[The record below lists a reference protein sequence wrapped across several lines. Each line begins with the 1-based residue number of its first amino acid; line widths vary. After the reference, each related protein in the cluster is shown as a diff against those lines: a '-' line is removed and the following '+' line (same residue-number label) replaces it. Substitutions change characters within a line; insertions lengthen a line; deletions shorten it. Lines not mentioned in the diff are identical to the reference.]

1 MVETSIS
8 VIGYEFGGPVKGEH
22 GEDVLLHTTRGEIST
37 LLYQA
42 PNSESAVLWA
52 GSWRVEGQGQRSSP
66 IARAVAQ
73 DLVRDGIASLLLRY
87 RQNAQLGACIQDT
100 QAGVSFLE
108 GLGFKRIVLVGHS
121 FSGAVVISVAP
132 LSRAIVAVVALA
144 SQTIGAN
151 SVAHIHPRPLLLV
164 HGTNDQRLNC
174 YCSEQIYSWA
184 RRPKE
189 LVILEGAS
197 HGLWER
203 KDDLLPL
210 LHHWL
215 TDKLDANSL
224 NPGESTNL
232 DS

>member
-1 MVETSIS
+1 MEGEQGESI
-8 VIGYEFGGPVKGEH
+8 
-22 GEDVLLHTTRGEIST
+22 LLHTTQGDISS
-37 LLYQA
+37 LLYRA
-42 PNSESAVLWA
+42 PKSEAAVLWA
-52 GSWRVEGQGQRSSP
+52 GSWRGEGQGQRSSP

-73 DLVRDGIASLLLRY
+73 DLVGGGIASLLLRY
-87 RQNAQLGACIQDT
+87 RQNAQLGACIRDT

-108 GLGFKRIVLVGHS
+108 GLGFQRIALVGHS

-144 SQTIGAN
+144 SQTFGAN

-184 RRPKE
+184 KKPKE

-210 LHHWL
+210 LHRWL
-215 TDKLDANSL
+215 TDKLNANVL
-224 NPGESTNL
+224 KAG
-232 DS
+232 DSVNQDP